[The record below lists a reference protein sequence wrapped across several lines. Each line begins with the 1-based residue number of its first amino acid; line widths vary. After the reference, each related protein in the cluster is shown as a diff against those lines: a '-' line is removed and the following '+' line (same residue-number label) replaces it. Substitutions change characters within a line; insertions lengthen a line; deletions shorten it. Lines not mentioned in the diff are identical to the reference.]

1 MTASVLSVLRPIA
14 KQLTFKD
21 IDIYNH
27 VFQLHTKLT
36 FLLLL
41 ACSALVSAHEFFGK
55 TIDCSASGGNDKRK
69 AFYDNL
75 CWINGTYTVASGWHG
90 RQGVHYT
97 APGVNGGHGANEQRT
112 YHQYYQWVNLVLFLA
127 AVISHLPACL
137 WRRWEHGLMRAL
149 CKGLGKLQ
157 CGQSVID

>member
-1 MTASVLSVLRPIA
+1 MTASVLTVLRPIA
-14 KQLTFKD
+14 KQLTIKD

-55 TIDCSASGGNDKRK
+55 TIDCSGSQDRQEKRK
-69 AFYDNL
+69 EFYDNL
-75 CWINGTYTVASGWHG
+75 CWINGTYTVASGWSG
-90 RQGVHYT
+90 SQGVHFM
-97 APGVNGGHGANEQRT
+97 APGVNGGGGGEAERT

-127 AVISHLPACL
+127 AMISYLPAYL
-137 WRRWEHGLMRAL
+137 WRRWERGLMKAL
-149 CKGLGKLQ
+149 CKGLGEPTL
-157 CGQSVID
+157 